1 MSSETRLI
9 LIMGFATLLFTMA
22 SLAVFAVG
30 GGWLTPA
37 NFWNAVSAAVA
48 IAILLVILGLGAA
61 VIWALANGTINLRYL
76 LAEPANPAA
85 QQRAETIAAGQMAG
99 ESSEPGDRQS
109 AAATP
114 PEIPKASM
122 SRFQLLIFTFVIAGL
137 YLALCLE
144 NGRLIDIPENVLL
157 LLGLSSGTYAASK
170 GIKAVSDRKSE
181 AAATPEEAT

>member
-1 MSSETRLI
+1 
-9 LIMGFATLLFTMA
+9 MA
-22 SLAVFAVG
+22 DAQPDEQPGLMPTWA
-30 GGWLTPA
+30 P
-37 NFWNAVSAAVA
+37 SAA
-48 IAILLVILGLGAA
+48 
-61 VIWALANGTINLRYL
+61 
-76 LAEPANPAA
+76 
-85 QQRAETIAAGQMAG
+85 
-99 ESSEPGDRQS
+99 
-109 AAATP
+109 P

-181 AAATPEEAT
+181 AAPVTPVVDPTSGTKNGA